1 MRITFINQFYVPD
14 MAPTGHLLASLAE
27 HRAELG
33 DEVQVVTSAG
43 GYVERGGDASD
54 HRRPNL
60 RVRRMWTPKLGKSRH
75 LFRLIDYASFYL
87 ATAFTMLFARRQDVV
102 VALTT
107 PPLIGL
113 TAALHKLLHPRCR
126 FILWNMDCYPDV
138 LEAAGVVTKGGIA
151 SRLLRWLTRLE
162 FRAVDH
168 LVTLDSA
175 MSQLLISQYAPP
187 QRDLPVTVIPNWERA
202 DLFPPDPPPAEWEG
216 AQALGLKDRLVVL
229 YLGNTGYGHR
239 FDTAIDAARQMRDEP
254 VTFLFIGGGKR
265 WTELEAAKKEFAL
278 ENLILHGYVAK
289 EATPAVMQLA
299 SCALITLHDWS
310 LGIMS
315 PSKLH
320 ANLAMG
326 LPAIYVGPPG
336 SNVDEAV
343 SRHDCGVSLRHG
355 DVAGMVEFLRQR
367 LQSPSSLADLKKN
380 ARRAFEEHYC
390 DNVTHPQFDRV
401 IADVVE
407 NGR

>member
-1 MRITFINQFYVPD
+1 MRITFLNQFYLPD
-14 MAPTGHLLASLAE
+14 LAPTAHLLASLAE
-27 HRAELG
+27 HRAGRG
-33 DEVQVVTSAG
+33 DQVQVVTSAG
-43 GYVERGGDASD
+43 GYVAHAGEATGRTL
-54 HRRPNL
+54 PNL
-60 RVRRMWTPKLGKSRH
+60 RIRRMWTPKLGKSRH

-87 ATAFTMLFARRQDVV
+87 ATAITMLFMRRQDVI

-126 FILWNMDCYPDV
+126 LILWNMDCYPDV
-138 LEAAGVVTKGGIA
+138 LEAAEVIAKGGIA
-151 SRLLRWLTRLE
+151 SRVLRWLTRLE

-175 MSQLLISQYAPP
+175 MTDLLLSQYAPK
-187 QRDLPVTVIPNWERA
+187 RSELPSTVIPNWERA
-202 DLFPPDPPPAEWEG
+202 ELFPATPPATAWEG
-216 AQALGLKDRLVVL
+216 TERLGLEDKLVVL

-239 FDTAIDAARQMRDEP
+239 FDTVIEAARQLRDEP

-265 WTELEAAKKEFAL
+265 WQELAAARNEHQL
-278 ENLILHGYVAK
+278 DNLILHDYVAK
-289 EATPAVMQLA
+289 EATPAVMQQA
-299 SCALITLHDWS
+299 HCALITLHDWS

-326 LPAIYVGPPG
+326 LPVIYVGPAG

-343 SRHDCGVSLRHG
+343 THHQCGVSLRHG
-355 DVAGMVEFLRQR
+355 DTTGLVDFLRNSLGDRQ
-367 LQSPSSLADLKKN
+367 SLANLGRQ
-380 ARRAFEEHYC
+380 ARLAFESHYC
-390 DNVTHPQFDRV
+390 DTVTLPQFDAV
-401 IADVVE
+401 IDAGKS
-407 NGR
+407 GR